1 MVLTADAVVVGGGVI
16 GASIAYH
23 LTMAGAGR
31 VVLCEQSDQPGL
43 GATVKSAGLVRMHH
57 TDLHNAR
64 LAALGFPVF
73 ADWPQAVGGDCGF
86 RQTGFALLVG
96 PEQVDALHANLEQ
109 LAGMGVETALLA
121 PEELRQLQPAASIEG
136 IGAVAYEPRSGYADP
151 VRTALGFIERAVD
164 KGMRLLMGTRVQA
177 LALDR
182 ARDGRVGGV
191 VTTLGTVSAGAV
203 VLAGGGWA
211 ARLLRQVG
219 VTVPIR
225 TKRISA
231 CLLAGPAID
240 ACCACIDDTVG
251 AYFRPH
257 GPDQL
262 FLGVPNDHWD
272 LGTDADPPLPSICE
286 VRQAQARVAPRM
298 GVVAGATLLERS
310 SGFDG
315 YTPDQHAIIG
325 PAPGLQDLY
334 LAIGFSGGGFKTAP
348 AVGAAVCDE
357 LLEGG
362 SRPEL
367 APFRLERFERGEPIQ
382 VEHRYRHM

>member
-1 MVLTADAVVVGGGVI
+1 MALTADAVVVGGGII

-64 LAALGFPVF
+64 LAVLSFPVF
-73 ADWPQAVGGDCGF
+73 AEWPQIVGGDCGF

-96 PEQVDALHANLEQ
+96 PEQLDALHANLDQ

-121 PEELRQLQPAASIEG
+121 PEELRQLQPSASVDG
-136 IGAVAYEPRSGYADP
+136 VGAVAYEPRSGYADP
-151 VRTALGFIERAVD
+151 VRTAFGLIERAVD
-164 KGMRLLMGTRVQA
+164 KGMCLLMGTRMRA
-177 LALDR
+177 LALDPGGDQVR
-182 ARDGRVGGV
+182 GV
-191 VTTLGTVSAGAV
+191 VTSLGTVHTGAV
-203 VLAGGGWA
+203 VLASGGWA
-211 ARLLRQVG
+211 GRLLRQVG
-219 VTVPIR
+219 LSAPIR

-231 CLLAGPAID
+231 CLLAGPALD

-262 FLGVPNDHWD
+262 FIGVPNQHWD
-272 LGTDADPPLPSICE
+272 LGTDADPPLPSIAE
-286 VRQAQARVAPRM
+286 VGQARARVARRIAP
-298 GVVAGATLLERS
+298 VAGATLLDRS
-310 SGFDG
+310 SGFDA
-315 YTPDQHAIIG
+315 YTPDEHAIIG
-325 PAPGLQDLY
+325 PAPGPQGLY

-348 AVGAAVCDE
+348 AVGAAVADE

-367 APFRLERFERGEPIQ
+367 APFRLERFERGEPIE

>member
-1 MVLTADAVVVGGGVI
+1 MALTADVVVVGGGII

-43 GATVKSAGLVRMHH
+43 GATVKSGGLVRMHH

-64 LAALGFPVF
+64 LAALSFPTF
-73 ADWPQAVGGDCGF
+73 AEWPQAVGGDCGF

-96 PEQVDALHANLEQ
+96 PEQVGALRANLAE
-109 LAGMGVETALLA
+109 LAGMGIETSLLA
-121 PEELRQLQPAASIEG
+121 PRELRQLQPSASVEG
-136 IGAVAYEPRSGYADP
+136 IGAIAYEPRSGYADP

-177 LALDR
+177 LALD
-182 ARDGRVGGV
+182 AAGDRVNGV
-191 VTTLGTVSAGAV
+191 VTSLGTVHAGAV

-211 ARLLRQVG
+211 GRLPQQVG

-231 CLLAGPAID
+231 CLLAGPALD
-240 ACCACIDDTVG
+240 DGCTCIDDTIG

-262 FLGVPNDHWD
+262 FLGVPNDQWD
-272 LGTDADPPLPSICE
+272 LGTDTDPPLPSISE
-286 VRQAQARVAPRM
+286 VHQAQARVAPRVA
-298 GVVAGATLLERS
+298 GVAGATVLERS
-310 SGFDG
+310 SGFDA

-325 PAPGLQDLY
+325 PAPGPLGLY
-334 LAIGFSGGGFKTAP
+334 LAIGFSGGGFKLAP
-348 AVGAAVCDE
+348 AVGAAVAEE

-362 SRPEL
+362 TRAEL